1 MALKNIS
8 FDFSMSRYYQ
18 IVLLWIKFWP
28 ENYYDLQSMFSDY
41 QVTSFNKERVNDYW
55 LKKDKLVTI
64 I

>member
-41 QVTSFNKERVNDYW
+41 QVTRFNKERVNDYW

>member
-1 MALKNIS
+1 
-8 FDFSMSRYYQ
+8 MSRYYQ

-41 QVTSFNKERVNDYW
+41 QVTSSNKERGNDYW
-55 LKKDKLVTI
+55 LKKDKIVTI